1 MPGAEYG
8 FTGSRIRQFLHPH
21 GGPLHI
27 TKISPHSFSPAGARN
42 PGKNSPPFELPD
54 GPGGLW
60 SDSVAPPQKA
70 GARIN
75 GDVST
80 WHAIV
85 FHRNFLSLVVTMETG
100 NSTRDGPNR
109 LEAKVQELINS
120 RLSARRVRQRAG
132 RLLAS
137 RDLLQVVQAL
147 TPEEQGRFVDRVDQV
162 RRLGCLSI
170 ISANVPL
177 FTGKAYPTVETRNA
191 ALLTALGEVCSAI
204 GKLPASTTVSV
215 GLRKTGN
222 GAIASGGLRDVWPG
236 EYGGKRVAIG
246 VFRIYSGEKLS
257 EAKKVRIHWPI
268 RIGPSKTNFTDLME
282 TGSNVEEV
290 RPPKYHR
297 ISRSGYEAL

>member
-1 MPGAEYG
+1 
-8 FTGSRIRQFLHPH
+8 
-21 GGPLHI
+21 
-27 TKISPHSFSPAGARN
+27 
-42 PGKNSPPFELPD
+42 
-54 GPGGLW
+54 
-60 SDSVAPPQKA
+60 
-70 GARIN
+70 
-75 GDVST
+75 
-80 WHAIV
+80 
-85 FHRNFLSLVVTMETG
+85 METG

-137 RDLLQVVQAL
+137 GDLLQVVQAL

-222 GAIASGGLRDVWPG
+222 GAIASGGLRDV
-236 EYGGKRVAIG
+236 
-246 VFRIYSGEKLS
+246 
-257 EAKKVRIHWPI
+257 
-268 RIGPSKTNFTDLME
+268 
-282 TGSNVEEV
+282 
-290 RPPKYHR
+290 
-297 ISRSGYEAL
+297 